1 MIEACIPSSISR
13 LRQTALAIVVSI
25 TLALVGCTTAGPT
38 GPAVIKR
45 TMSRDW
51 SRLELTRLEGLR
63 CTVNVGDVMTASKP
77 LVIYPAVKL
86 MREVTALTSHRGI
99 PISVTLPV
107 GAYKFERVDEQGT
120 YFRSQ
125 APLQIHYKGERKG
138 FGGIYLPNGSSGQA
152 AAYWFWKPPRI
163 KKMMRKDIG
172 VRVAYFQDI
181 PPHLITKTI
190 ELPDDTI
197 GFVTTLTYGG
207 VAGGQIKFIYREYS
221 DGLARMAFTQEVTLD
236 YKPDQAYAYKNSR
249 FTVHYADS
257 IMIEYTL
264 LQPL

>member
-25 TLALVGCTTAGPT
+25 TLALVGCTT

-45 TMSRDW
+45 TVSRDW

-63 CTVNVGDVMTASKP
+63 RTVNVGDVMTSSEP

-99 PISVTLPV
+99 PISATLTV
-107 GAYKFERVDEQGT
+107 GAYKFEGVDKLGT

-125 APLQIHYKGERKG
+125 APLQIHYGRERKG

-152 AAYWFWKPPRI
+152 AAYWLWKPLGAGRE
-163 KKMMRKDIG
+163 
-172 VRVAYFQDI
+172 VYVAYFQDI
-181 PPHLITKTI
+181 PPHLITKTTK
-190 ELPDDTI
+190 LPDDTI